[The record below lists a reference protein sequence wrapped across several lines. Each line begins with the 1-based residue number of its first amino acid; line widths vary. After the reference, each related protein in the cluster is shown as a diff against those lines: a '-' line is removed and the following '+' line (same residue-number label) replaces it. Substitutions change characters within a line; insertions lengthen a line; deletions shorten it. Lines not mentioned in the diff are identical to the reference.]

1 MLFFVFPEQVTQNRN
16 DWTMRKRI
24 AWLKQNPNVFQ
35 ERLTL
40 NLNGKKHQHCL
51 IVLQRIS
58 RGKSKC
64 LPFVVGIPLKLNKN
78 IPHFSLTVLNANR
91 RTFFGQDL
99 KKIHSYTSDKITGRG
114 HLIHYS
120 LTKLYIIAQWLYNW
134 VQLDRAELRSL
145 PILWSKNNFPLLC
158 PTISNSLSTSWQ
170 LGHKRSQFGNDIEIF
185 NTVMLIQT
193 CVTYIHSTY
202 CTIFTTMPSKAHSY
216 LIKERFGELFIF
228 QQKIFHEILDSYC
241 NIHH

>member
-1 MLFFVFPEQVTQNRN
+1 MNWHLFQCHFFVFPEQVTQNRS

-24 AWLKQNPNVFQ
+24 AWLKQNPNVVKK
-35 ERLTL
+35 RLTL
-40 NLNGKKHQHCL
+40 NLNGKKPCL
-51 IVLQRIS
+51 IVLQCIS

-91 RTFFGQDL
+91 RTFFRQDL
-99 KKIHSYTSDKITGRG
+99 KKIHSYASDKITGRG
-114 HLIHYS
+114 HLINYS
-120 LTKLYIIAQWLYNW
+120 LTKLYIIAQRLYSW
-134 VQLDRAELRSL
+134 VQLDRAESRSL

-185 NTVMLIQT
+185 NTVMLNRT

-202 CTIFTTMPSKAHSY
+202 YTIFTTISS
-216 LIKERFGELFIF
+216 
-228 QQKIFHEILDSYC
+228 
-241 NIHH
+241 